1 MAHTTTVP
9 GVPELLYGARM
20 NTASLRRRLEAF
32 VQKWV
37 FYNPWLQDFVWYK
50 YYTPDARTPELPI
63 SPRAQHHLREL
74 RENGVT
80 MVPGYQSV
88 AEHIERTYF
97 SVIDG
102 QANKT
107 DQPMEKVRF
116 GNRDDVTNT
125 QNYQVSFK
133 DPGLAPLVFDPD
145 VCAILYNYYQRQ
157 PFYREQ
163 PLVIRNALAADLPFE
178 ELSKLEVSA
187 KFHIDYY
194 RQIAMMLLVKDVSE
208 ADTHLEY
215 AVGSHKM
222 RNPWKRYSYADEAI
236 AQRFPIMNCVGPK
249 GTLIIMDAGSG
260 FHRGVHRKGSVRKTL
275 VTVVTAGHYF
285 PAQDQKMTV
294 TDWPVFSSYPPHI
307 RRMLDD
313 LRVD

>member
-1 MAHTTTVP
+1 
-9 GVPELLYGARM
+9 M
-20 NTASLRRRLEAF
+20 NTASLRGRMEGW

-37 FYNPWLQDFVWYK
+37 FYNPWLQGYVWRK
-50 YYTPDARTPELPI
+50 YYTPDARTPEVPI
-63 SPRAQHHLREL
+63 STRAQHHLREL
-74 RENGVT
+74 REDGVT
-80 MVPGYQSV
+80 MVPGYEAV

-102 QANKT
+102 KAQHAA
-107 DQPMEKVRF
+107 QPMQRIRF
-116 GNRDDVTNT
+116 GHRDDVTNT

-133 DPGLAPLVFDPD
+133 DPGLAPLLFDAD

-178 ELSKLEVSA
+178 EFSKLEVSA

-194 RQIAMMLLVKDVSE
+194 RQIAMMFLVSDVSE
-208 ADTHLEY
+208 SDTHLEY
-215 AVGSHKM
+215 AVGSHKL
-222 RNPWKRYSYADEAI
+222 RNTWSRFSYADEEI
-236 AQRFPIMNCVGPK
+236 SQRFPIKHCTGRK

-285 PAQDQKMTV
+285 PAQNQKMTV
-294 TDWPVFSSYPPHI
+294 QDWPALSGYPAHI

-313 LRVD
+313 LRLD